1 MLLNVAWAACARIPQ
16 HWRYMLHTRRG
27 RPTINVMLTRRGRR
41 EDKNEVG
48 RGREY
53 VHVRVP
59 KRPMTGLRL
68 FCDALFGRTKQI
80 PRIVENAGRVS
91 VTDSYALHEVGEKI
105 LS

>member
-1 MLLNVAWAACARIPQ
+1 M
-16 HWRYMLHTRRG
+16 
-27 RPTINVMLTRRGRR
+27 
-41 EDKNEVG
+41 
-48 RGREY
+48 
-53 VHVRVP
+53 HVRVP
-59 KRPMTGLRL
+59 KRPMTGLGL